1 MIYKTLQSEHI
12 YSGRAFDVRRDTV
25 RLPNGANIN
34 LDVVEHVG
42 AVTILPFDS
51 EGQVWFVR
59 QYRHPS
65 GVELLELPA
74 GTLEVGED
82 PRTCAQREI
91 QEEVG
96 MRAKTLQKIGE
107 FFLAPGYSTEY
118 MHVFLASDLSP
129 SALPQDE
136 DEFLSVVPLS
146 LERAYESA
154 RLGQVQDAKTLAAL
168 FLAQP
173 YLGMMKS

>member
-12 YSGRAFDVRRDTV
+12 YRGRAFDVRRDTV
-25 RLPNGANIN
+25 CLPNGVSVN
-34 LDVVEHVG
+34 LDIVEHVG

-51 EGQVWFVR
+51 EGRVWFVR

-82 PRTCAQREI
+82 PLTCAQREI

-96 MRAKTLQKIGE
+96 MSARRFQKIGE
-107 FFLAPGYSTEY
+107 FFLAPGYSTEF
-118 MHVFLASDLSP
+118 MHVFLASDLYP
-129 SALPQDE
+129 SVLPQDE
-136 DEFLSVVPLS
+136 DEFLSVVPL
-146 LERAYESA
+146 LLDRAYESA
-154 RLGQVQDAKTLAAL
+154 KIGLIQDAKTLAAL

-173 YLGMMKS
+173 YLGKMKS